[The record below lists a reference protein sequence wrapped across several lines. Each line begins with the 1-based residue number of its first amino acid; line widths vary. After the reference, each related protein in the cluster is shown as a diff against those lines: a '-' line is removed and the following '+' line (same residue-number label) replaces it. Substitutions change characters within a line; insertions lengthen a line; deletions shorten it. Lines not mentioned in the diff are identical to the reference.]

1 MHPAPAGF
9 GAGRLDLLERRL
21 LFFTGKGGVGKST
34 VAAATALL
42 AAERGKRVLLVEVDA
57 KGNLTDLFEH
67 APVGFEPVEIQPR
80 VHLMQ
85 MRTDAS
91 LREYLRLHVR
101 VPVLGGIGPF
111 ANVLDFVANAA
122 PGVKEILTVGKVC
135 WEVHEAIEGRAP
147 WDLVVVDAVASGHVI
162 AQLDSP
168 RAIRDLVQVGRVR
181 EQTQWM
187 SELLASPEVTALNVV
202 TSAEEMPIAETIDL
216 VARARNELD
225 VPLGVVVV
233 NRLLPEPFNRDDE
246 PVLAALRA
254 APATDVLE
262 ARAGTGAGAVLDAVA
277 LASSLRRSRVPHL
290 ARLRETVDL
299 PLVNLPY
306 LFSRDHGVRAIHEL
320 ADALGEE
327 LDA

>member
-1 MHPAPAGF
+1 VHSAPAGL

-67 APVGFEPVEIQPR
+67 APVGFDPVQVQPGL
-80 VHLMQ
+80 HLMQ

-101 VPVLGGIGPF
+101 VPVLGGIGPL
-111 ANVLDFVANAA
+111 ANVLEFVANAA

-135 WEVHEAIEGRAP
+135 WEVHEAIEGRAA

-168 RAIRDLVQVGRVR
+168 RAIRELVQVGRVR
-181 EQTQWM
+181 EQTEWM
-187 SELLASPEVTALNVV
+187 SELLAAPEITALNVV

-216 VARARNELD
+216 IGRARSELD
-225 VPLGVVVV
+225 VPLGAVIV
-233 NRLLPEPFNRDDE
+233 NRVLPEPFNRADE
-246 PVLAALRA
+246 PVIAALRA
-254 APATDVLE
+254 SPATEVLE
-262 ARAGTGAGAVLDAVA
+262 AHVGPGAGAVLDAVA
-277 LASSLRRSRVPHL
+277 LASSLRRSRAPHL
-290 ARLRETVDL
+290 ARLRATVDL

-306 LFSRDHGVRAIHEL
+306 LFARDHGLRAIHQL

-327 LDA
+327 LDS